1 MWTEIKTVNRSF
13 YIYSYMENSENRRE
27 KLIKMFGERREEW
40 ALKTWK
46 FIREKGP
53 EKWTEGYVLSHSDKM
68 DQLDGLIE
76 YFENVEEY
84 EICEYLLSIKTTTNK
99 QRYML

>member
-1 MWTEIKTVNRSF
+1 
-13 YIYSYMENSENRRE
+13 MENSENRRE

-46 FIREKGP
+46 FIRDKGP
-53 EKWTEGYVLSHSDKM
+53 EKWTEGYVLSYGDKM

-76 YFENVEEY
+76 YFENGEEY

>member
-1 MWTEIKTVNRSF
+1 
-13 YIYSYMENSENRRE
+13 MENSENRRE

-46 FIREKGP
+46 FIRDKGP
-53 EKWTEGYVLSHSDKM
+53 EKWTEGYVLSYGDKM

-84 EICEYLLSIKTTTNK
+84 EICEYLLSIKTTPNK